1 MLEALANWLIGSDL
15 SEFAGNRIW
24 AIAVSQTFHILAVA
38 VVMIA
43 VASLNLRLLRVVSSG
58 QSFAAMYAS
67 YKPWIWW
74 SMLLL
79 LVTGLFQIVAEPARE
94 ILSPVFQTK
103 VVLLLCVVGI
113 TYTYQK
119 MLRTDPNYWDGPAH
133 RVLAVTLASLSLIFW
148 IGIVVTGRLIAYM
161 GADSAL
167 F

>member
-1 MLEALANWLIGSDL
+1 MLEALANWLVGSDL

-24 AIAVSQTFHILAVA
+24 AIAISQTLHILAVA

-43 VASLNLRLLRVVSSG
+43 VASLNLRILRIVNPG
-58 QSFAAMYAS
+58 QSFAVMYAS

-79 LVTGLFQIVAEPARE
+79 LVTGVFQIVAEPARE
-94 ILSPVFQTK
+94 ILSPAFQTK
-103 VVLLLCVVGI
+103 VALLLCVIGI

-133 RVLAVTLASLSLIFW
+133 RGLAVTLASLSLIFW